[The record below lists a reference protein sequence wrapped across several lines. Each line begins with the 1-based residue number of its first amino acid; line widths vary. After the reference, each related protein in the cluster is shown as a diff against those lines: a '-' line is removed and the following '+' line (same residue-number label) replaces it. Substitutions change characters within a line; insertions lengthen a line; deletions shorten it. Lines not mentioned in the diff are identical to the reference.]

1 MRKWGGE
8 KTMGLITSD
17 MSELF
22 KMLDKNNLYFIR
34 LTELCISMFKW
45 KNLPDSI
52 DERYLEMA
60 LLTGSCLFFHDEVLG
75 HLALRGGYGG
85 SLTVYNIP
93 TQRYVTA
100 ANGYH
105 AERTD
110 KDSVIIWNNYTHTSP
125 LPIID
130 DYAKLLMQI
139 SLAIQVN
146 ANAQKTPI
154 LIQCNERQKLTL
166 MNIYKKYEGGA
177 PVIFAKKA
185 TDELEPFTVI
195 NTGAPYVADKLQE
208 LKREL
213 WNEALQY
220 LGLLSVSTIERE
232 RQNRLE
238 SVQNTSAAM
247 TARYTK
253 LLARRQACKQINRMF
268 GLDIVC
274 DYNHEIDFLVSAAAH
289 NISGEQTAAMLEPGQ
304 DEVALENIVD
314 QSKYDL
320 DGDNK

>member
-1 MRKWGGE
+1 MANKSQDL
-8 KTMGLITSD
+8 TD
-17 MSELF
+17 LF
-22 KMLDKNNLYFIR
+22 QMLDTDNMYFIR
-34 LTELCISMFKW
+34 LVELCIAMFKW
-45 KNLPDSI
+45 ENLPETV

-60 LLTGSCLFFHDEVLG
+60 LLTGSCLFFKDDVLG

-93 TQRYVTA
+93 TMRYVTA

-105 AERTD
+105 AERTN

-125 LPIID
+125 LLIIR
-130 DYAKLLMQI
+130 DYAELLMQI

-166 MNIYKKYEGGA
+166 INLYKKYEGNT
-177 PVIFAKKA
+177 PVIFAKKE
-185 TDELEPFTVI
+185 TDELGGITCI
-195 NTGAPYVADKLQE
+195 QTGAPYVADKLQE
-208 LKREL
+208 LKREM

-253 LLARRQACKQINRMF
+253 LLARRQACDQINKMF
-268 GLDIVC
+268 GLDVKC

-289 NISGEQTAAMLEPGQ
+289 NLTGEQTIAMLEPGG
-304 DEVALENIVD
+304 DESALQRIVD
-314 QSKYDL
+314 QSAYRHRN
-320 DGDNK
+320 DGGENNE